1 MADDDGAVPGEADWL
16 NLLRQEI
23 LLPEDIA
30 EFEQFN
36 PTGNHRFWHLLLLAF
51 RVVESDGEHTRFMHR
66 ADIFTALHEHHE
78 EATQRL
84 WDSVP
89 ALKAAHKELGK
100 ALTKLKGGRPG
111 NVPSLVNNAKRHLAK
126 ITRTHVATPLLAPPF
141 TREQLVTARAIL
153 DEQINRL
160 ASAEA
165 PELVIPRRNFRDHA
179 LRAIIFLAAAYRL
192 TGRAFTFD
200 SNSQTVDSFPSLLFT
215 FHRVATGNFP
225 NTLLPASP
233 GTEDEERA
241 RAFLLLARD
250 NRTAVMDAL
259 ETLP

>member
-16 NLLRQEI
+16 HLLKREA
-23 LLPEDIA
+23 LLPEDVP
-30 EFEQFN
+30 EFARFN
-36 PTGNHRFWHLLLLAF
+36 PNGSHRFWHLLLLAF

-66 ADIFTALHEHHE
+66 ADTFTALHEHHE

-89 ALKAAHKELGK
+89 ALKSAHKELGK

-141 TREQLVTARAIL
+141 TREQLVTARASL
-153 DEQINRL
+153 EEQINRL

-192 TGRAFTFD
+192 TGRPL
-200 SNSQTVDSFPSLLFT
+200 TVNPRSTQRDSFPALLAT
-215 FHRVATGNFP
+215 FHRVATENLP
-225 NTLLPASP
+225 NRLLPEKAD
-233 GTEDEERA
+233 GFLMMARNNRVTILDE
-241 RAFLLLARD
+241 
-250 NRTAVMDAL
+250 L
-259 ETLP
+259 EKLPPK